1 VVSGE
6 HPEGATP
13 RATLTGTVTY
23 VQRNALTPEA
33 VVQVELRDVSDP
45 QAEPALVAK
54 QVIRKPG
61 QVPIAFS
68 LEYDPAAI
76 LPSHRYSVSA
86 RISDRGQLQFVTDTE
101 VPVLGSGASAAA
113 EIGVVPVK

>member
-1 VVSGE
+1 M
-6 HPEGATP
+6 TYLP
-13 RATLTGTVTY
+13 RI
-23 VQRNALTPEA
+23 ALTPEA

-45 QAEPALVAK
+45 ETEAAPVAK

-76 LPSHRYSVSA
+76 LPGHRYAVSA
-86 RISDRGQLQFVTDTE
+86 RISDRGQLQFVTDAQ
-101 VPVLGSGASAAA
+101 VPVLGSDASVAP
-113 EIGVVPVK
+113 EVVVVPVR